1 MEILE
6 IADAADRDV
15 DNAVG
20 ARMDCAEMEEGRK
33 LWARPPAARARDT
46 AVAWVLWM
54 PHLIM

>member
-1 MEILE
+1 LEILE

-20 ARMDCAEMEEGRK
+20 ARMGCAEMGEERQ
-33 LWARPPAARARDT
+33 LWARPPAARARGT